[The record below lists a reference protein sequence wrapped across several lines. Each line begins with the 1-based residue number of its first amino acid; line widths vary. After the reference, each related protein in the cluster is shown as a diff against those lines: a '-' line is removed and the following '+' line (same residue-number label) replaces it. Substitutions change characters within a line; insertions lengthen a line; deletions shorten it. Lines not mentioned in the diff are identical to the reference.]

1 MTWYKEKNNST
12 ESKSTRNDQ
21 KKEKFKILLIHI
33 KWLSQMTLKPKKN
46 KLQRKGH
53 QKNKTMTKIWKLLI
67 SKYRNSCQMKNF
79 KSPSEVLKMIN
90 ITSLTQSFTSMST
103 SESREWNELLSTR
116 ATEQMNW
123 RGNFVWKMD
132 WMRKWKKN

>member
-33 KWLSQMTLKPKKN
+33 KWLSQMTPKLKKN
-46 KLQRKGH
+46 KLQLKAH

-67 SKYRNSCQMKNF
+67 SKYRNSCQMKSF

-103 SESREWNELLSTR
+103 SASREWNELLSTR
-116 ATEQMNW
+116 VTEQMNW

>member
-12 ESKSTRNDQ
+12 ESRSTRNDQ

-33 KWLSQMTLKPKKN
+33 KWLSQMTPKLKKN
-46 KLQRKGH
+46 KLQLKAH

-67 SKYRNSCQMKNF
+67 SKYRNSCQMKSF

-116 ATEQMNW
+116 VTEQMNW